1 MGMKNSVSGTLFDP
15 IRKISYGATIHISE
29 DGKIAAIDPN
39 NDPDPVYILPGFVD
53 AHVHIESS
61 MLTPAAFARAAV
73 CHGTLAAVTDPHEIA
88 NVLGKEGVELM
99 IRLSSQTPFV
109 FGFGVP
115 SCVPATPF
123 ETSGAELNLS
133 DISDLLKRSDVT
145 HLAEMMNFPAVLQ
158 SYPSVMNKI
167 AAARKLGKPI
177 DGHAPGLTKAN
188 LEKYIAAGISTDH
201 ESLTYEEAAEKIS
214 KGMNIM
220 IRYGSAAAKFEHL
233 IPLIAQHPEKC
244 MFCSDDKHPDDLLND
259 HINTIAAKAYRR
271 GISIHSIIQAA
282 CVNPVKHY
290 NLPVGLLQLGDPA
303 DFMLIEN
310 FNTFRPKE
318 VWLKGECV
326 FKNNESF
333 LPAGKPELL
342 NHFEAQ
348 TIEPDDLKVHAPNE
362 CRIKVMGVND
372 GTLITNALEEDARI
386 EEGVITSDPEN
397 DIIKLVVYT
406 RYVPS
411 SKPAVAFI
419 KGFGLKRGAIASS
432 VAHDSHNI
440 IAAGSSDIA
449 IATAINEVILHKGG
463 LAVSSDNAKV
473 IASLPLPLAGLI
485 SPEPAEVV
493 ARIYSDCDRLA
504 KILGSPLKA
513 PFMTLSFLAL
523 PVIPELKLTDKGL
536 FDVTTFS
543 HTNLVVE
550 KK

>member
-1 MGMKNSVSGTLFDP
+1 MKKSVSGTLFDP
-15 IRKISYGATIHISE
+15 IRKISYGATVHISK
-29 DGKIAAIDPN
+29 DGKIERIDPN

-61 MLTPAAFARAAV
+61 MLTPAAFARVAV
-73 CHGTLAAVTDPHEIA
+73 RHGTVAAVTDPHEIA
-88 NVLGKEGVELM
+88 NVLGRKGVELM
-99 IRLSSQTPFV
+99 IRLSSQTPFI

-158 SYPSVMNKI
+158 SYPSVMDKI
-167 AAARKLGKPI
+167 AAARKIGKPI
-177 DGHAPGLTKAN
+177 DGHAPGLTGDD

-214 KGMNIM
+214 KGMIIM
-220 IRYGSAAAKFEHL
+220 IRYGSAAVKFEHL
-233 IPLIAQHPEKC
+233 IPLIARHPESC
-244 MFCSDDKHPDDLLND
+244 MFCSDDKHPDDLIND

-271 GISIHSIIQAA
+271 GISIYSIIQAA

-290 NLPVGLLQLGDPA
+290 KLPIGLLQLGDPA
-303 DFMLIEN
+303 DFMLVEN

-333 LPAGKPELL
+333 LPDGKPELL
-342 NHFEAQ
+342 NRFEAQ
-348 TIEPDDLKVHAPNE
+348 MIEPNDLKVPATEE
-362 CRIKVMGVND
+362 CRIKVIEVND
-372 GTLITNALEEDARI
+372 GTLITNTLVKDAKV
-386 EEGVITSDPEN
+386 EEGMITSDPEN

-406 RYVPS
+406 RYLRT

-449 IATAINEVILHKGG
+449 ITTAINEVVLHQGG
-463 LAVSSDNAKV
+463 LAVASDNAKV

-543 HTNLVVE
+543 HTNLIVE
-550 KK
+550 E